1 MTPYGFRI
9 VGPCTGNRRL
19 IDWAAAF
26 LAYVACDPRAEVE
39 REGYL
44 SAFTFGEDFRNHLDG
59 TGSTKGYAGPC
70 GSAWLWFDL
79 DAAGDLQR
87 ATIDARRLAAFMAE
101 RFRLDGDE
109 LLTFF
114 SGSKGYHLGLPLA
127 VCGSPGPS
135 LTFHRVCRS
144 LAETLAG
151 LAGAAIDTGVYDAVR
166 AFRAPNSRHPKTG
179 WHKRRLT
186 FDELLGLSVDGI
198 LRLAETPEP
207 FDLPTPPGL
216 SAQAAADWAEAV
228 ARVDRDQAAIVERK
242 AAGGP
247 ATLNR
252 STLGFIRDGAGAG
265 DRHLLTFSAAA
276 NLAEFSCPAELAR
289 QLLTEAALDSGLSPS
304 EARRQIDCGL
314 AHSPT
319 KGNSR

>member
-9 VGPCTGNRRL
+9 VGPCTGDRRL

-26 LAYVACDPRAEVE
+26 LAYAACDPRAEVE

-44 SAFTFGEDFRNHLDG
+44 SAFTFGDNFRNHLDG
-59 TGSTKGYAGPC
+59 TSSTKGYAGPC

-87 ATIDARRLAAFMAE
+87 ATSDARRLAAFLAE
-101 RFRLDGDE
+101 RYQFDGDE
-109 LLTFF
+109 LLMFF

-127 VCGSPGPS
+127 VCGSPGSSP
-135 LTFHRVCRS
+135 TFHRVCRS
-144 LAETLAG
+144 LAELLAG
-151 LAGAAIDTGVYDAVR
+151 LAGVAIDAGVYDAVR

-179 WHKRRLT
+179 RHKRRLA

-207 FDLPTPPGL
+207 FDLPKAPGP
-216 SAQAAADWAEAV
+216 SAQAVADWSEAV
-228 ARVDRDQAAIVERK
+228 ARVDRDRAAMLERK
-242 AAGGP
+242 AAGGL

-252 STLGFIRDGAGAG
+252 STLDFIRDGAGTG
-265 DRHLLTFSAAA
+265 DRHRLLFSAAA
-276 NLAEFSCPAELAR
+276 NLAEFGCPPELAH
-289 QLLTEAALDSGLSPS
+289 QLLTEAALDSGLAPT
-304 EARRQIDCGL
+304 EVRRQIDCGL
-314 AHSPT
+314 AHSQT
-319 KGNSR
+319 KGDLR